1 MNGSKENKETRS
13 FLFSSIEGVG
23 FFFFLEKKKRNK
35 ASQIGMLEEKD
46 RPTHTTTPHHTTHSD
61 RNPKNKKQ

>member
-35 ASQIGMLEEKD
+35 ASQIGMLEERDIDRHKQKPKKD
-46 RPTHTTTPHHTTHSD
+46 SR
-61 RNPKNKKQ
+61 KNSPLPQND